1 MLSLPTDKKYFTI
14 MSLSHIH
21 STSKEETLR
30 EAKPSSQENAMK
42 LSIFS
47 GSDRVS

>member
-1 MLSLPTDKKYFTI
+1 MLRLPTDKKYFTI

-30 EAKPSSQENAMK
+30 EAKPSIKPGERDE
-42 LSIFS
+42 IIYFF
-47 GSDRVS
+47 